1 VQCDAADGKRIVDKR
16 IFSKSSCRIF
26 AVLWHQVSSMSTQD
40 RFSGL
45 RSDFSCSLRPR
56 NSFAGLLSLCLAVAA
71 LIGAIL
77 ITASA
82 FAHHP
87 GSHAWRLGDGRVKL
101 ETVVAG
107 PSSEC
112 IMIGTVT
119 TGTPA
124 GHAAPAEAFPVSV
137 RLRDMSD
144 GKACKLALRTLKD
157 ETLLVIPPTIKRLHL
172 FVVAATGQIASTERV
187 IIN

>member
-1 VQCDAADGKRIVDKR
+1 MSRFHRFDSLTHDLKPREHGTGAAAISV
-16 IFSKSSCRIF
+16 
-26 AVLWHQVSSMSTQD
+26 AV
-40 RFSGL
+40 
-45 RSDFSCSLRPR
+45 
-56 NSFAGLLSLCLAVAA
+56 VA
-71 LIGAIL
+71 LVGAIL
-77 ITASA
+77 FTASA

-87 GSHAWRLGDGRVKL
+87 GSHAWRQSDGRVKL

-107 PSSEC
+107 PASEC

-124 GHAAPAEAFPVSV
+124 GHAAPAEVFPVSV

-144 GKACKLALRTLKD
+144 GKSCKLSVRTMKD
-157 ETLLVIPPTIKRLHL
+157 ETLLVVPPTMKRLHL

-187 IIN
+187 TIN